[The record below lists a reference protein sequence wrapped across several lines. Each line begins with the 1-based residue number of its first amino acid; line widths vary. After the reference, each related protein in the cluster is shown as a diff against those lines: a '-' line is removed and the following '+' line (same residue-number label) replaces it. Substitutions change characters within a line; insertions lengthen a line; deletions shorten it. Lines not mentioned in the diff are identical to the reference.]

1 MSYTMEEKIE
11 KKLYH
16 SVMNDI
22 DKNKQHFR
30 EMEDFLRKK
39 YKKAG
44 GRKKTHYDD
53 DDFGIGDDDES
64 EGYELDFLWKLLK
77 DFDKKVELN
86 PKTVYDWAILLDKK
100 AQEKYWTWSKPIQ
113 VELFTG
119 FYAEPFRNVIIKP
132 EMVDYIENYEDDIK
146 KSSTQLEIIEKG
158 LKKRSI
164 QTYKME
170 YDDWVF
176 EIANYYY
183 LFVNGSSSNKLE
195 LLTDLVF
202 RPVNNEEKRPFYE
215 LLHYRIKSSEIIQKM
230 KELEIIQKNKT
241 KTKKLL
247 IKVLKENNINKKEIN
262 ELSYHQYL
270 FLLSSYWTN
279 HKDEFKDDFV
289 FHPQKREKYLEPHK
303 FDVETIT
310 MESIKKFSIYIEGS
324 KKEEYILELEKVKK
338 WAIKSIK
345 KYDFESMDE
354 YEWKELIKDYH
365 KDEKIEILESTFYY
379 PKCKKEKLYSLNH
392 YIIDHEELIKEF
404 DLLDLMGFSSDEED
418 NDDDFF

>member
-1 MSYTMEEKIE
+1 MEEKIE

-30 EMEDFLRKK
+30 EIEDFLRKK

-64 EGYELDFLWKLLK
+64 EGFEVDFLWKLLK

-86 PKTVYDWAILLDKK
+86 PKTVYDWAILFDKK
-100 AQEKYWTWSKPIQ
+100 AQEKYWNWSKPIQ
-113 VELFTG
+113 VELVTG

-132 EMVDYIENYEDDIK
+132 EMVDYIETYEDDIK
-146 KSSTQLEIIEKG
+146 KSSCQLELIEKG
-158 LKKRSI
+158 LKKRNI

-176 EIANYYY
+176 EIANYY
-183 LFVNGSSSNKLE
+183 LFNNESLSNKLD
-195 LLTDLVF
+195 LFTDLVF
-202 RPVNNEEKRPFYE
+202 RPANNEEKRPFYE
-215 LLHYRIKSSEIIQKM
+215 LVHYRIESSEIIKKIQ
-230 KELEIIQKNKT
+230 ELKTIQKNKT

-247 IKVLKENNINKKEIN
+247 IKVLKENNIKNK
-262 ELSYHQYL
+262 ELTELGYHQYL

-303 FDVETIT
+303 FDVETIN
-310 MESIKKFSIYIEGS
+310 MESIKKFSHYIEDS

-338 WAIKSIK
+338 WAIQKNK
-345 KYDFESMDE
+345 KDNFESMDE
-354 YEWKELIKDYH
+354 NDWRELIKDYH
-365 KDEKIEILESTFYY
+365 KDENIEILESIFYY
-379 PKCKKEKLYSLNH
+379 PQCKKIKQYSLNH

-418 NDDDFF
+418 DDFF